1 MRSGTAARRD
11 APSVQQ
17 RVGRG
22 DGDGR
27 ARSASVLAPVSHFTI
42 PGDLICP
49 RRHDLPA
56 SPPER
61 SLSRQRSS
69 SAGGGAVEGRCCYRL
84 LLNCED
90 ECHPRRRR
98 TQDVPSCRLSVARL
112 PSAAPAAQGGK
123 RGGAKLKIGDIAQAH
138 YGSVARGCGS
148 TGCTDVLAVVNNHD
162 SLSSSSLSVY
172 DLGRASESP
181 VVTIAVAG
189 LVQCH
194 AISGQG
200 DLACGLASGE
210 ALVYSVT
217 AACFTA
223 RLPSP
228 WRDRPHRQGK
238 AIDAEAATCCA
249 WAPTQRGDSAA
260 DHLYVGHQHGCLYRY
275 SPSPTATIEPLTTE
289 GFVWR
294 GAGAPV
300 IKRQVKRGANPQLAV
315 WLTTSALLALSITA
329 DGTSLAAASRDGW
342 CYVVDL
348 HNPRLRARFE
358 TGCGACLRC
367 AWSPCG
373 TLLAAGGQDD
383 AVFLYSVSNP
393 APLARLYGL
402 HNWPAEVAVLAPR
415 ADGRATVAAAG
426 EDGRLVL
433 WDAPCGG
440 TGSAA
445 APDASTTLSPSAIS
459 PAQVLVSDS
468 PSSPA
473 RAPPCELVG
482 TDEGGVA
489 VVRAPRWA
497 TRHLLPVVDPA
508 SVLERLHGG
517 SPLAGVA
524 LLGCGAVVTSCS
536 HGSLRLWAQLH
547 PQQEQGEP
555 TRAAPHSHPVPR

>member
-300 IKRQVKRGANPQLAV
+300 IKRQVKRGANPQLAASPPTAPASPPPPATGGATS
-315 WLTTSALLALSITA
+315 WTCTTRGYGRDSRPGAGRACGARGPPAARCWRRGGRTTLSSSTVSP
-329 DGTSLAAASRDGW
+329 TPPRSPAS
-342 CYVVDL
+342 
-348 HNPRLRARFE
+348 
-358 TGCGACLRC
+358 TGCTTGRPRWRCSRPARTGGPPWPPRGRTGAWC
-367 AWSPCG
+367 SG
-373 TLLAAGGQDD
+373 TPPAAGRGRR
-383 AVFLYSVSNP
+383 LP
-393 APLARLYGL
+393 PTRAPPSAPPPSAPPRCWSATPPPPPPGPRRASSWARTRAA
-402 HNWPAEVAVLAPR
+402 WRWCAPR
-415 ADGRATVAAAG
+415 AGRRATCSRSLTPPRCWS
-426 EDGRLVL
+426 D
-433 WDAPCGG
+433 C
-440 TGSAA
+440 TAA
-445 APDASTTLSPSAIS
+445 APSP
-459 PAQVLVSDS
+459 VW
-468 PSSPA
+468 
-473 RAPPCELVG
+473 RC
-482 TDEGGVA
+482 
-489 VVRAPRWA
+489 WA
-497 TRHLLPVVDPA
+497 
-508 SVLERLHGG
+508 
-517 SPLAGVA
+517 AG
-524 LLGCGAVVTSCS
+524 
-536 HGSLRLWAQLH
+536 R
-547 PQQEQGEP
+547 
-555 TRAAPHSHPVPR
+555 